1 MNGTAAAGTITPRY
15 VDLRFPDGKIAARYD
30 AQRGI
35 LEMRRGG
42 VNVYFDLTLCTVAAV
57 EEPREVAYNFDG

>member
-15 VDLRFPDGKIAARYD
+15 VDLRYPDGKIAARYD
-30 AQRGI
+30 SARGI

>member
-15 VDLRFPDGKIAARYD
+15 VDLRFPDGKIAGRYD

-35 LEMRRGG
+35 LEMRHRGAT
-42 VNVYFDLTLCTVAAV
+42 VYFDLALCVVTAV

>member
-30 AQRGI
+30 TTRGI
-35 LEMRRGG
+35 LEMRHRGAT
-42 VNVYFDLTLCTVAAV
+42 VYFDLTLCTVAAV
-57 EEPREVAYNFDG
+57 EVPPATAYNLDG